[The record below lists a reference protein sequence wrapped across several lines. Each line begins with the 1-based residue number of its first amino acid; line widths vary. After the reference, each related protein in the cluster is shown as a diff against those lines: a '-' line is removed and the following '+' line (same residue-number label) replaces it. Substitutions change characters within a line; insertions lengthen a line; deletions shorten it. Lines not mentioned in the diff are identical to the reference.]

1 MNENPEQ
8 SMPEQPTP
16 EQIIPEQSASP
27 IPAPEPQ
34 QPVAPAPLTP
44 EQQQT
49 EVAQQYFAQPQAAPV
64 QYVVAAPSLK
74 GVKGWLLF
82 FAVAFAFAGVGYIGS
97 FFDALSDL
105 GSASNVIGLVFMP
118 FLAILSI
125 ASTVFIAMEKQL
137 GKWLAVGTLALGA
150 LYSLV
155 NTIVAFL
162 SDTGAT
168 TVPLLLSGILIG
180 LVIQG
185 LVILY
190 FFVSKR
196 VEETLIK

>member
-8 SMPEQPTP
+8 PTSEQPV
-16 EQIIPEQSASP
+16 PEQSVS
-27 IPAPEPQ
+27 PAPVSAPQ
-34 QPVAPAPLTP
+34 QPVAPTPLTP
-44 EQQQT
+44 EQQQS
-49 EVAQQYFAQPQAAPV
+49 EVSQQYFAQPQVAPV
-64 QYVVAAPSLK
+64 QYVVAAQSLK

-82 FAVAFAFAGVGYIGS
+82 FAVAFALAGVGYIGS

-105 GSASNVIGLVFMP
+105 GNASNVVGLVFMP

-125 ASTVFIAMEKQL
+125 ASTVFIAMEKQF

-150 LYSLV
+150 LYSLI

-168 TVPLLLSGILIG
+168 TVPLLLSGILIS

-196 VEETLIK
+196 VKETLVK